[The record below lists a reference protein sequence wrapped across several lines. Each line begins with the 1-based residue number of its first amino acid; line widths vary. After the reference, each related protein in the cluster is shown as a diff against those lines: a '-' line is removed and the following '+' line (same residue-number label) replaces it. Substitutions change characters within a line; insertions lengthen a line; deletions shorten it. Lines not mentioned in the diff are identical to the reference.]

1 MDRRTP
7 MKPSHQKVP
16 SIALFIQGV
25 RHYERELLRGIS
37 DYANLHGP
45 WQFYRSV
52 SYLSEEEL
60 DPADLIGRWQP
71 DALILRESSPH
82 RYDEILNTPLPTIY
96 SPTTER
102 RDGLPN
108 IVVHDTEVGRRAA
121 DHLHE
126 AGFRHFGYCGV
137 RSFFWSRLRG
147 QGFCE
152 RLDGH
157 GYRAQVFDSE
167 SGQEFFG
174 WHASHQRLVDW
185 LQALSKPVGLFC
197 CTDDFT
203 LQVQEACMT
212 AGLRVP
218 DDVALIGVG
227 DDESI
232 CELARG
238 SQSSV
243 RLNIRRGGYDAAGHL
258 AGFLDGGSG
267 ARSDP
272 SDIVIEPLGVVA
284 RPSTDAAETRDP
296 EVSKAISFIRERVNT
311 PIEVGD
317 VVREVSLSRRRLY
330 DRFRQST
337 GKSIFAYIRDRRL
350 ENFARLLLE
359 TNLTVSEI
367 AYAMSYESDTNVA
380 RLFKKHFGMTPV
392 AYRRKHA
399 GKYGSLA

>member
-1 MDRRTP
+1 MGRP
-7 MKPSHQKVP
+7 KVMKTADVP
-16 SIALFIQGV
+16 RIALFLQGV

-45 WQFYRSV
+45 WQFYRNV
-52 SYLSEEEL
+52 SYLAAEEA
-60 DPADLIGRWQP
+60 DPAELIRRWQP
-71 DALILRESSPH
+71 DALIVRESSPH
-82 RYDEILNTPLPTIY
+82 RYDEILATGLPTVY

-102 RDGLPN
+102 RSGSPN
-108 IVVHDTEVGRRAA
+108 IVVNDREVGQMAA

-126 AGFRHFGYCGV
+126 AGFRHFGFCGV
-137 RSFFWSRLRG
+137 NAFFWSRLRG
-147 QGFCE
+147 EGFGQCIAS
-152 RLDGH
+152 H
-157 GYRAQVFDSE
+157 GYEAHIFDSAD
-167 SGQEFFG
+167 GREFFS
-174 WHASHQRLVDW
+174 WDDRHRLLLDW
-185 LQALSKPVGLFC
+185 LAELPKPIGLFC

-203 LQVQEACMT
+203 LLVQEACTT

-232 CELARG
+232 CELARV

-243 RLNIRRGGYDAAGHL
+243 RLNIRRGGYDAARCL
-258 AGFLDGGSG
+258 AGRLKGEDAVST
-267 ARSDP
+267 
-272 SDIVIEPLGVVA
+272 DILIQPLGVTA

-296 EVSKAISFIRERVNT
+296 EVARAISFIRERVNT
-311 PIEVGD
+311 LIEVDD
-317 VVREVSLSRRRLY
+317 VVAQVGLSRRRLY
-330 DRFRQST
+330 DRFREST

-367 AYAMSYESDTNVA
+367 AYAMGYDSDTNVA

-392 AYRRKHA
+392 AYRRRHA
-399 GKYGSLA
+399 GKYGSLI